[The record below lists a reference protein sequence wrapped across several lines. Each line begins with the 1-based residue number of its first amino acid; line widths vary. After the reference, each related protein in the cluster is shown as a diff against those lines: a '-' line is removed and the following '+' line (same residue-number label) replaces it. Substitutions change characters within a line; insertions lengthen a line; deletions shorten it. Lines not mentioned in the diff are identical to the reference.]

1 MNFFYPEK
9 PLYLECNLPENLFE
23 QLKKDIDS
31 EENSKIPWNMQLAG
45 NIANEYA
52 MIHANL
58 KFIEFIENKAT
69 QFFKKDIE
77 RTWNWNEREI

>member
-31 EENSKIPWNMQLAG
+31 EENSKIPWNM
-45 NIANEYA
+45 
-52 MIHANL
+52 
-58 KFIEFIENKAT
+58 
-69 QFFKKDIE
+69 
-77 RTWNWNEREI
+77 